1 MVWWFARDCSVC
13 VCVCVCCDVEDKMM
27 GDDDDLEQLPMLN
40 ISTVAAYKK
49 KLDLSLSLFFP
60 HATLANTTHVEP
72 ALLIA
77 YVISAPTT
85 MSRFVAPQALY
96 FPL

>member
-1 MVWWFARDCSVC
+1 MC

-49 KLDLSLSLFFP
+49 KLDLSLSLSFF
-60 HATLANTTHVEP
+60 H
-72 ALLIA
+72 
-77 YVISAPTT
+77 
-85 MSRFVAPQALY
+85 M
-96 FPL
+96 PL